1 MSINYQNV
9 IDREWDY
16 NLVFWWKIYSIT
28 RLFIYIYIVSDF
40 FHLVQHQ
47 KQKLYALSIYSVNY
61 IGFSI
66 ASQSMISIKYIF
78 YSLLCNKLERKYFE
92 YIQIEPKNSNN

>member
-1 MSINYQNV
+1 M
-9 IDREWDY
+9 
-16 NLVFWWKIYSIT
+16 
-28 RLFIYIYIVSDF
+28 FIYIYIYSVSDF

-66 ASQSMISIKYIF
+66 ASRSMISIKYIF

-92 YIQIEPKNSNN
+92 VIQIEPKNLAKIKAYIQKVILRKKLLK